1 MMAEATRRPR
11 RRGRTRRI
19 LRGLQVLAGVT
30 VVVAAFLAWRE
41 SRPFTLQLQSTEVQQ
56 QVFLGMERRPARF
69 YELESR
75 FARKARV
82 DACVQAWLVEATVGT
97 SADRL
102 NACINVVRR
111 NLTIAPAGSNDWLVA
126 AILSNLGGDLPD
138 TERYLKRSLA
148 TGPTEQWIA
157 KRRGPLLFD
166 LRDKIDD
173 ELKAQI
179 DVQLGLMLRTEEGV
193 NGIAEFYIRDPAF
206 RERIVRVAET
216 VEPIY
221 QQRFLNYVYKWAAE
235 INSPPAPQ
243 P

>member
-11 RRGRTRRI
+11 RRGRTKHT

-30 VVVAAFLAWRE
+30 MVLAAFLCWRE
-41 SRPFTLQLQSTEVQQ
+41 SRPFTLQLQPAEVRQQ
-56 QVFLGMERRPARF
+56 FFLGTERRPARF

-82 DACVQAWLVEATVGT
+82 DACLDAWSTDGQVGT
-97 SADRL
+97 AEERL

-126 AILSNLGGDLPD
+126 AILSNIAGNLPD

-166 LRDKIDD
+166 LRDRLDD

-193 NGIAEFYIRDPAF
+193 NSIAQIYIRDPAF
-206 RERIVRVAET
+206 RERIVHVAET

-221 QQRFLNYVYKWAAE
+221 QQRFLNKVYEWAAQ
-235 INSPPAPQ
+235 INPAPAQ
-243 P
+243 